1 MGPNIALDIA
11 VLQTFDAVHACLS
24 GGAADLRKTWI
35 SRAET
40 GSTCDRVG
48 VSGAAGGP
56 AGHSENR
63 LRLRRNSRK
72 KLRCKRSRA
81 EWTHPDD
88 YGATQGFARVAHR
101 AAIDAI
107 RYESVRDP
115 EHGAAVA
122 VLRPSCFKARKPLE
136 QHTWFLTVRRA
147 AVIWQREGETF
158 EFDAGAWVA
167 SARPQ

>member
-35 SRAET
+35 FRAET

-72 KLRCKRSRA
+72 ELRC
-81 EWTHPDD
+81 T
-88 YGATQGFARVAHR
+88 AT
-101 AAIDAI
+101 
-107 RYESVRDP
+107 YP
-115 EHGAAVA
+115 GAAA
-122 VLRPSCFKARKPLE
+122 SMRLPEFSYFSRMKIAKK
-136 QHTWFLTVRRA
+136 FLWT
-147 AVIWQREGETF
+147 
-158 EFDAGAWVA
+158 
-167 SARPQ
+167 